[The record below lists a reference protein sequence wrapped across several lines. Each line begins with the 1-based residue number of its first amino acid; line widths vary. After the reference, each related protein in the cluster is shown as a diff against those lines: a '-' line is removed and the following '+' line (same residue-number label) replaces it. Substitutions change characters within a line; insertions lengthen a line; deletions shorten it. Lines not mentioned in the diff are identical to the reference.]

1 VIRPTFRVKNT
12 IALAMSKKP
21 IARILVPSIADYPRE
36 IIEARLPDY
45 ICEVVEDDYFIRP
58 ALISTRGARPS
69 EGQDASIAAILDSL
83 YQERQ

>member
-1 VIRPTFRVKNT
+1 MNE
-12 IALAMSKKP
+12 KP

-58 ALISTRGARPS
+58 ALISTQGERCS
-69 EGQDASIAAILDSL
+69 EGQDMSIAAILDSL
-83 YQERQ
+83 YQEQQASRFDQGPS